1 MLLQDH
7 MASKNYLMQETTT
20 HSIKLIY
27 QSLTIFLQ
35 NKVHFEN
42 FFDSWLEIEQ
52 IGKKSAKIQTGR

>member
-7 MASKNYLMQETTT
+7 MASKNYLKQETTT

-42 FFDSWLEIEQ
+42 IQKERLYLKINNGSNL
-52 IGKKSAKIQTGR
+52 KK

>member
-1 MLLQDH
+1 MLFQDH

-42 FFDSWLEIEQ
+42 IQKERLYLKINNGSNL
-52 IGKKSAKIQTGR
+52 KK